1 MLSYELGDY
10 SQAVMFFSQITDQN
24 LTLDGDRYLVL
35 SYLALQ
41 QEQKALISWQ
51 RLIGYTELQK
61 SDFYTFFQEA
71 FWKPYRE

>member
-10 SQAVMFFSQITDQN
+10 SQAVMFFSQITDQK

-71 FWKPYRE
+71 FWKPYRQ

>member
-10 SQAVMFFSQITDQN
+10 SQAVMFFSQITDQK

-35 SYLALQ
+35 SYLALK

>member
-10 SQAVMFFSQITDQN
+10 SQAVMFFSQITDQK

-35 SYLALQ
+35 SYLALK

-71 FWKPYRE
+71 FWKPYRQ